1 MRGPNEREAMSR
13 SEMFNRLVA
22 RGENALSLQDKIQLA
37 TDLRAQSRE
46 TSRQLDTFFLEEADR
61 LWTGVE
67 QARARMDELQ
77 RVHERLTAPPWHT
90 GVFLGVTPTERGM
103 AAVVN
108 LNGMPR
114 VVNVADSVDVES
126 LQPGAE
132 VMLGPELNVVVGTL
146 AQGFLATGDTAVFD
160 RWLGDDRMIIRA
172 RDEEIVVRAASG
184 LRDDAPEP
192 GDLVRWSR
200 SLGLAFE
207 RLPKSHGEHLF
218 LEDTPGDCFADIGGL
233 DAQ

>member
-67 QARARMDELQ
+67 QARARVDELQ

-114 VVNVADSVDVES
+114 VVNVADSVDGEA

-172 RDEEIVVRAASG
+172 RDEEIVVRAPTA
-184 LRDDAPEP
+184 LQDADLSS
-192 GDLVRWSR
+192 GDLIRR
-200 SLGLAFE
+200 SE
-207 RLPKSHGEHLF
+207 EHTSEL
-218 LEDTPGDCFADIGGL
+218 
-233 DAQ
+233 Q